1 MGSSGVMSA
10 GDAPTADGGMIDD
23 GVLTIALDAE
33 SIGLVIGRAG
43 TTVKQLQAET
53 GANVSVARE
62 RSCAV
67 MSASTPAAV
76 EAARDWI
83 TNLLEK
89 HAAASALEVTVS
101 VDCGRQLGA
110 VMGRGGVIVRR
121 SVWELL
127 GCIHGFGRCARR
139 SAVFYLQKAPQ
150 GAPMVTSL
158 VRGRT
163 VQPT

>member
-1 MGSSGVMSA
+1 MSA
-10 GDAPTADGGMIDD
+10 GDAPTADGGMTDD

-43 TTVKQLQAET
+43 ATVQQLQAET
-53 GANVSVARE
+53 GANVSVDRE
-62 RSCAV
+62 CSCAV

-76 EAARDWI
+76 EAARDLI

-89 HAAASALEVTVS
+89 HAATSVLEVTVS

-127 GCIHGFGRCARR
+127 GCIHHGFGRCARR

-150 GAPMVTSL
+150 GAPMVTSS

-163 VQPT
+163 VPPT